1 MSWIEDPAFGADQPF
16 GPQTLPYGV
25 VESPELDGPAVAVR
39 VGDHALPLR
48 PIAGSFSDRL
58 ADLVGADSLDAVL
71 AAGRPVWSELRA
83 RLTELVTAGS
93 APRGAKLLPLGEV
106 TNRLPFT
113 VADYVDFYSS
123 RHHAENVGRMFRPD
137 GDPLLPNWTHLPI
150 GYHGRAGTVVV
161 SGTDVV
167 RPNGQRKGP
176 KDPAPVFGPSIR
188 LDIEAE
194 VGFVCGGPVTSR
206 VSVNKAPEH
215 IFGVALVNDWS
226 ARDLQAWEYV
236 PLGPFL
242 AKSFLTSVAAWITP
256 LDALSQARVA
266 PPAMGNELQD
276 YLVEDRPLG
285 LDLRMEVRWN
295 DTLVSRPPFAS
306 MAWTCA
312 QQLAHMT
319 VNGATLRPGDLFASG
334 TVSGPEKNER
344 GSFLELSW
352 GGKEPVVLD
361 DGAERTFLEDG
372 DTVVITATAP
382 GPDGSVVGFAE
393 VSGTVLPAPVA

>member
-1 MSWIEDPAFGADQPF
+1 MTWIEDPAFGADQPF

-25 VESPELDGPAVAVR
+25 VEAPELDGPSVAVR

-58 ADLVGADSLDAVL
+58 AELVAAGSLDGVL

-93 APRGAKLLPLGEV
+93 APRGAKLVPLSEV

-137 GDPLLPNWTHLPI
+137 SAPLLPNWTHLPV

-167 RPNGQRKGP
+167 RPHGQRKGP
-176 KDPAPVFGPSIR
+176 NDPAPAFGPSTR

-206 VSVNKAPEH
+206 VSVNKAAEH

-242 AKSFLTSVAAWITP
+242 AKSFLTSVGAWITP

-266 PPAMGNELQD
+266 PAPMGNELHD
-276 YLVEDRPLG
+276 YLVEEQPLG
-285 LDLRMEVRWN
+285 LDIRLEVRWN
-295 DTLVSRPPFAS
+295 GTLVSRPPFAS

-334 TVSGPEKNER
+334 TVSGPEKQER

-352 GGKEPVVLD
+352 AGKEPVVLD

-382 GPDGSVVGFAE
+382 GPDGSVIGFAE
-393 VSGTVLPAPVA
+393 VSGTVLAAPVD